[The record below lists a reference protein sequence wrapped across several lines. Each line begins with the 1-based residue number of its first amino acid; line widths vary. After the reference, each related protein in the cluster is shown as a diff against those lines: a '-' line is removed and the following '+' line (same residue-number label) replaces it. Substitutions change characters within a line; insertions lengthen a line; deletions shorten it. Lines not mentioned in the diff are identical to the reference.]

1 MLIAVI
7 IGLACWA
14 AAIGYLI
21 LPSIE
26 YWQHGLRERNERTGN
41 LLEGSARLAAGLG
54 LFVVGFA
61 MLIAVLPSSKVA
73 ALFFGPVFLGAAFW
87 AFQHYRANW
96 REFAGGGHHLQVL
109 LHIFAIIAFPIIGI
123 VILTAGL

>member
-26 YWQHGLRERNERTGN
+26 YWQHGLRERKERAGN
-41 LLEGSARLAAGLG
+41 LLEGSVRLAAGLG
-54 LFVVGFA
+54 LFVVGLVI
-61 MLIAVLPSSKVA
+61 MTAVLDGTQVA
-73 ALFFGPVFLGAAFW
+73 ALVFGPAFLGAGFW
-87 AFQHYRANW
+87 ALQHLRANW
-96 REFAGGGHHLQVL
+96 RGFAGGERRLQVL
-109 LHIFAIIAFPIIGI
+109 LHVFAIIAFPIIGI
-123 VILTAGL
+123 VILAAGL